1 MDFMDIAECRMRL
14 EEEAQEAENI
24 ARFMDAYLAGEL
36 AESDLSCKWPREV
49 AIEIDD
55 SDLPF

>member
-1 MDFMDIAECRMRL
+1 MDFMYISECRMRL
-14 EEEAQEAENI
+14 EEEVQEEENK

-36 AESDLSCKWPREV
+36 TESDLSCKWPADET
-49 AIEIDD
+49 EIDD